1 MALVGNGAELEAD
14 EVLAG
19 GECGHCPWSPGGMS
33 ELGRVER
40 VRQGRS
46 RFRPLGSLSGTCSL
60 PPGGTDR
67 GCGWGHEAL
76 GSLSSLERG
85 VSLRLSE
92 RRRC

>member
-19 GECGHCPWSPGGMS
+19 GECGNCPWSPGGMS

-46 RFRPLGSLSGTCSL
+46 RFRPLGSPSGTCSL
-60 PPGGTDR
+60 SPGGRDR
-67 GCGWGHEAL
+67 DCGWGHEAL
-76 GSLSSLERG
+76 GGLSSLERG